1 MKLIFATHNL
11 NKAKEISNQLK
22 DTIQLMTLNDLNLT
36 EEIPETGSTLSE
48 NAKIKSSYVVE
59 RFKMNCFADDTGLE
73 IEALNGEPG
82 VYSAR
87 YAGLQK
93 SSEGNMDLVLKN
105 MEGKTQ
111 RNAQFK
117 TMISLYWDGEFYEF
131 EGIVEGQI
139 LTERTGKDGFGY
151 DPIFQPNESKLS
163 FAQMTMEEKNLI
175 SHRGRAV
182 KKMVDFIND
191 KLK

>member
-93 SSEGNMDLVLKN
+93 SSEANMDLVLKN

-111 RNAQFK
+111 RNAKFK
-117 TMISLYWDGEFYEF
+117 TMISLYWDGEFHEF
-131 EGIVEGQI
+131 EGIVEGQV

-151 DPIFQPNESKLS
+151 DPIFKPNESKLS
-163 FAQMTMEEKNLI
+163 FAQMNMEEKNMI